1 MTKIYQDRFIFIKI
15 STLSLLMFVISS
27 CHVFDDKE
35 DSEEAQKAT
44 VERISIKPGPVSQPG
59 SPSTNIDIIPQ
70 EGAST
75 GYLLTPEQHS
85 ASLFETLRV
94 KLGYEDELHNRFV
107 DFITEHLAVPLGGVD
122 FRTSSIRD
130 RFPKVQTQLIIRQ
143 LAWNAASI
151 VVWRETDPD
160 HPDPVHI
167 FEKCN
172 ISEDRPR
179 LPEEQ
184 TLSGRE
190 KIHAEAREQRW
201 VDQLTE
207 FYWRILVRPP
217 SVEEIALHKQAFLN
231 AISHYHGWPPAGWNV
246 VLFALLSG
254 AEYWN
259 L

>member
-1 MTKIYQDRFIFIKI
+1 MNFVWFKSLNILRYLSFLGLLFC
-15 STLSLLMFVISS
+15 TLS
-27 CHVFDDKE
+27 CHVFNDKE
-35 DSEEAQKAT
+35 ESDDSQKAT
-44 VERISIKPGPVSQPG
+44 IDRISIKPGPVSQPG

-85 ASLFETLRV
+85 ASLFEMLQVR
-94 KLGYEDELHNRFV
+94 LGYEDELHERFV

-143 LAWNAASI
+143 LAWNAASV
-151 VVWRETDPD
+151 VVWRETDPN
-160 HPDPVHI
+160 HPDPVLI
-167 FEKCN
+167 FQKCN

-184 TLSGRE
+184 NLTGRE
-190 KIHAEAREQRW
+190 KSLAESREQRW
-201 VDQLTE
+201 TDQLTE
-207 FYWRILVRPP
+207 FYWKILVRPP
-217 SVEEIALHKQAFLN
+217 SSEEIALHKDAFLN
-231 AISHYHGWPPAGWNV
+231 AINHYQGWPPAGWNV
-246 VLFALLSG
+246 ILFALLSG